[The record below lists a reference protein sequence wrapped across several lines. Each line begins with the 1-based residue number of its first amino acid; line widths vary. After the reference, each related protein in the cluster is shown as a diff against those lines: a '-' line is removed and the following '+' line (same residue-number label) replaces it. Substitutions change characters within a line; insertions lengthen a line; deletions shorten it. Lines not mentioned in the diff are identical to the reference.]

1 MDNKDADQ
9 MLVTL
14 APLVAMYP
22 NWKPERETLKL
33 YAMILSDIDEALL
46 QEAIVVLLTEIKEF
60 MPVAGAIREAALD
73 LLRYRDEE
81 PNVYTAWS
89 QVMGYFNGRKE
100 VHPLVTE
107 TVKLMGGWNVIG
119 RSNNLPS
126 ERARFIDAFREMT
139 QERKQK
145 ARMLPRTRR
154 FIGEE
159 EIGKLQ
165 IGGEA
170 HKAIGV
176 FADDVN

>member
-1 MDNKDADQ
+1 
-9 MLVTL
+9 
-14 APLVAMYP
+14 MYP

-46 QEAIVVLLTEIKEF
+46 QEAIIVLLTETKEF

-107 TVKLMGGWNVIG
+107 GVKLMGGWKVIG
-119 RSNNLPS
+119 QSNNLPS
-126 ERARFIDAFREMT
+126 ERARFIDAFRELIT
-139 QERKQK
+139 ERKQK

-159 EIGKLQ
+159 EIGQLQ
-165 IGGEA
+165 IGDEGP
-170 HKAIGV
+170 KTIGMFADDPPV
-176 FADDVN
+176 VIGALADDVN